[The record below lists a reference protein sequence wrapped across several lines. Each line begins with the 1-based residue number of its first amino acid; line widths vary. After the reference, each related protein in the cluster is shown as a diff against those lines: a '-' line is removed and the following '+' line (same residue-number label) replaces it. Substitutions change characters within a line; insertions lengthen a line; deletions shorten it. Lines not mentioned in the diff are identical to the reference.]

1 MGMEKQEKKGM
12 FLERSFDPAA
22 QEMLKLAEEKGY
34 ETVWDRQ
41 DKQSPHCKFGVSGVC
56 CKNCSMGPCRIT
68 PKSPE
73 GVCGA
78 TADIIVARNLVR
90 AIAAGAAAHSDHGRP
105 LTVTLKEVAEGENK
119 DYQIKDVEKLKGI
132 AGRLGLDSDADVKT
146 LAKAVAEVAMKD
158 YGKQDVSP
166 IQFLVSYAPKKRL
179 ERWKNLEKSLLE
191 KTGKKMGVLPRSVD
205 REIVDI
211 MHRTHIGVDN
221 DPVSLLMQGVR
232 AALGD
237 GWGGSLIA
245 TEIQDILFGAPAV
258 KTIMSNL
265 GVIDPDYVN
274 VIAHGHEPIL
284 SEKIV
289 EVAQSEEMQRL
300 AQKYGAKGV
309 NVVGMCCTGNELLMR
324 QGTQVAGNV
333 LHQELAVMT
342 GAVEAVVV
350 DVQCIFPAL
359 GQLVECF
366 HTKFISTSEQA
377 KFPGSLHIQFE
388 ESKATQV
395 AKEIIKTAIEAFP
408 KRDKNKVFVPG
419 HKTEAVV
426 GFTTENII
434 SALGGTPKLLV
445 DAIVGG
451 KIKGVVGIVGCN
463 NSKVKQDYNHVNIAR
478 ELIKKDILVIG
489 TGCWA
494 IACAKAGL
502 MRLDAMELAGEGLK
516 EVCKALNIPPVLHMG
531 SCVDCSRMLTL
542 AGGIADYLGVDISDL
557 PLVGSA
563 PEWMTEKAVSIG
575 TYFVASGVP
584 VHLWPMPPITGSET
598 VVKILTEDMKD
609 LLGGYFFVEEDPVK
623 TANMMEEIIME
634 KRKALNI

>member
-1 MGMEKQEKKGM
+1 MEKQEKKGM

-211 MHRTHIGVDN
+211 MHRTHMGVDN

-542 AGGIADYLGVDISDL
+542 AGGLADYLGVDISDL

-598 VVKILTEDMKD
+598 VVKILTEDIKD

>member
-1 MGMEKQEKKGM
+1 MENKGKKGICA
-12 FLERSFDPAA
+12 ERSYDPAA

-34 ETVWDRQ
+34 ETVWERL
-41 DKQSPHCKFGVSGVC
+41 KAQSPHCKFGVSGVC
-56 CKNCSMGPCRIT
+56 CKNCVMGPCRIT
-68 PKSPE
+68 PKSPV

-90 AIAAGAAAHSDHGRP
+90 AIAAGSAAHSDHGRP
-105 LTVTLKEVAEGENK
+105 LAGTLKEVAEGENK
-119 DYQIKDVEKLKGI
+119 DYQIKDVDKLRNI
-132 AGRLGLDSDADVKT
+132 ASKLGLDTGADVES
-146 LAKAVAEVAMKD
+146 LARAVAEVAMMD
-158 YGKQDVSP
+158 YGKQDENP
-166 IQFLVSYAPKKRL
+166 LQFLFSYAPKKRL
-179 ERWKNLEKSLLE
+179 ERWQNLEKFLSE
-191 KTGKKMGVLPRSVD
+191 NTGKKMGVLPRSID

-211 MHRTHIGVDN
+211 MHRTTMGVDN
-221 DPVSLLMQGVR
+221 DAVSLLIQGVR
-232 AALGD
+232 AALAD

-245 TEIQDILFGAPAV
+245 TEIQDVLFGAP
-258 KTIMSNL
+258 TIKKIMANL

-274 VIAHGHEPIL
+274 VVAHGHEPIL

-289 EVAQSEEMQRL
+289 EVAQSEEMQKL

-324 QGTQVAGNV
+324 QGISAAGNT

-359 GQLVECF
+359 GRLVECF

-388 ESKATQV
+388 EDKAIEV

-408 KRDKNKVFVPG
+408 KRDKDRISIPAY
-419 HKTEAVV
+419 KTEAVV

-434 SALGGTPKLLV
+434 SALGGTPKPLV
-445 DAIVGG
+445 DAIVSG

-463 NSKVKQDYNHVNIAR
+463 NPKIKQDYNHITIAN

-502 MRLDAMELAGEGLK
+502 MRLESQELAGKGLK

-542 AGGIADYLGVDISDL
+542 AGGLADYLEVDISDL

-563 PEWMTEKAVSIG
+563 PEWMAEKAVSIG
-575 TYFVASGVP
+575 TYFVASGIP

-598 VVKILTEDMKD
+598 VVKILTDDIKE
-609 LLGGYFFVEEDPVK
+609 LLGGYFFVEENPVK
-623 TANMMEEIIME
+623 AAEKMEEVIMD

>member
-166 IQFLVSYAPKKRL
+166 IQFLISYAPKKRL

>member
-1 MGMEKQEKKGM
+1 MKKQEKKGM
-12 FLERSFDPAA
+12 FLERSIDPAA

-166 IQFLVSYAPKKRL
+166 IQFLISYAPKKRL

-542 AGGIADYLGVDISDL
+542 AGGLADYLGVDISDL

>member
-1 MGMEKQEKKGM
+1 MEKQEKKGM

>member
-1 MGMEKQEKKGM
+1 MEKQEKKGM

-211 MHRTHIGVDN
+211 MHRTHMGVDN

-502 MRLDAMELAGEGLK
+502 MRLDAVELAGEGLK

-542 AGGIADYLGVDISDL
+542 AAGLADYLGVDISDL

>member
-1 MGMEKQEKKGM
+1 MEKQEKKGM

-179 ERWKNLEKSLLE
+179 ERWENLEKSLLE

-284 SEKIV
+284 SEK
-289 EVAQSEEMQRL
+289 
-300 AQKYGAKGV
+300 
-309 NVVGMCCTGNELLMR
+309 
-324 QGTQVAGNV
+324 
-333 LHQELAVMT
+333 
-342 GAVEAVVV
+342 
-350 DVQCIFPAL
+350 
-359 GQLVECF
+359 
-366 HTKFISTSEQA
+366 
-377 KFPGSLHIQFE
+377 
-388 ESKATQV
+388 
-395 AKEIIKTAIEAFP
+395 
-408 KRDKNKVFVPG
+408 
-419 HKTEAVV
+419 
-426 GFTTENII
+426 
-434 SALGGTPKLLV
+434 
-445 DAIVGG
+445 
-451 KIKGVVGIVGCN
+451 
-463 NSKVKQDYNHVNIAR
+463 
-478 ELIKKDILVIG
+478 
-489 TGCWA
+489 
-494 IACAKAGL
+494 
-502 MRLDAMELAGEGLK
+502 
-516 EVCKALNIPPVLHMG
+516 
-531 SCVDCSRMLTL
+531 
-542 AGGIADYLGVDISDL
+542 
-557 PLVGSA
+557 
-563 PEWMTEKAVSIG
+563 
-575 TYFVASGVP
+575 
-584 VHLWPMPPITGSET
+584 
-598 VVKILTEDMKD
+598 
-609 LLGGYFFVEEDPVK
+609 
-623 TANMMEEIIME
+623 
-634 KRKALNI
+634 

>member
-1 MGMEKQEKKGM
+1 MEKKEIFAEK
-12 FLERSFDPAA
+12 SYDPAA
-22 QEMLKLAEEKGY
+22 QEMLKLAERKGY
-34 ETVWDRQ
+34 ETVWERL
-41 DKQSPHCKFGVSGVC
+41 KAQSRHCKFGVSGVC
-56 CKNCSMGPCRIT
+56 CKNCVMGPCRIT
-68 PKSPE
+68 PKVPQ

-78 TADIIVARNLVR
+78 TADIIVARNLIR

-119 DYQIKDVEKLKGI
+119 DYQIKDVDKLKSI
-132 AGRLGLDSDADVKT
+132 AGKLGLDSGADVKA
-146 LAKAVAEVAMKD
+146 LAKAVAEVGMKD
-158 YGKQDVSP
+158 YGKQDDKP
-166 IQFLVSYAPKKRL
+166 IQFLLSYAPKKRL
-179 ERWKNLEKSLLE
+179 ECWQNLENSLFE
-191 KTGKKMGVLPRSVD
+191 KTGKKMGVLPRNID

-211 MHRTHIGVDN
+211 MHRTHMGVDN
-221 DPVSLLMQGVR
+221 DPVSLLIQGVR

-245 TEIQDILFGAPAV
+245 TEIQDILFGRPTV
-258 KTIMSNL
+258 KKVMANL
-265 GVIDPDYVN
+265 GVLDADYVN
-274 VIAHGHEPIL
+274 IVVHGHEPIL

-289 EVAQSEEMQRL
+289 EVAQSEEMQQL
-300 AQKYGAKGV
+300 AQKYGAKGI

-324 QGTQVAGNV
+324 QGVPVAGNE

-359 GQLVECF
+359 GRLVECF

-395 AKEIIKTAIEAFP
+395 AKQIVKIAIEAFP
-408 KRDKNKVFVPG
+408 QRDKDKVFIPRY
-419 HKTEAVV
+419 KSEAIV

-434 SALGGTPKLLV
+434 SALGGTPKPLV
-445 DAIVGG
+445 DAIVSG

-463 NSKVKQDYNHVNIAR
+463 NPKVKQDYNHVNIAR

-502 MRLDAMELAGEGLK
+502 MRLEAAELAGEGLK
-516 EVCKALNIPPVLHMG
+516 EICKALNIPPVLHMG

-542 AGGIADYLGVDISDL
+542 AGGLADYLDVDISDL

-575 TYFVASGVP
+575 TYFVASGIP

-598 VVKILTEDMKD
+598 VVKILTEDIKD
-609 LLGGYFFVEEDPVK
+609 FLGGYFFVEEDPVR
-623 TANMMEEIIME
+623 TADMMEEIIMD

>member
-1 MGMEKQEKKGM
+1 MEKQEKKGM

-542 AGGIADYLGVDISDL
+542 AAGLADYLGVDISDL

>member
-1 MGMEKQEKKGM
+1 MEKQEKKGM

-463 NSKVKQDYNHVNIAR
+463 NPKVKQDYNHVNIAR

-598 VVKILTEDMKD
+598 VVKILTEDIKD

>member
-1 MGMEKQEKKGM
+1 MEKQEKKGM

-166 IQFLVSYAPKKRL
+166 IQFLISYAPKKRL

>member
-1 MGMEKQEKKGM
+1 MEKQEKKGM

-463 NSKVKQDYNHVNIAR
+463 NPKVKQDYNHVNIAR

-542 AGGIADYLGVDISDL
+542 AGGLADYLGVDISDL

-598 VVKILTEDMKD
+598 VVKILTEDIKD